1 MDVSYTIDRD
11 KNRYIDNYYYYRDD
25 HNNEEPNKN
34 FNFNKDLF
42 CYNYEYKYEN
52 YLKNEYINS
61 NNLNCKKF
69 CYFNAVIYCNYIIN
83 SIDIDKINI
92 NELNSYIQNPN
103 DKLTK
108 NEYYNVC
115 HKKNLLDIFN
125 FLNTNLN
132 TKNIFI
138 KKIILYIFKY
148 NLYYGHF
155 ITISNDMLD
164 ALDYY
169 NNVNDRLNNVMWRTI
184 RDTLTSG
191 VNEIKIY
198 LINIFNDNVLKFLL
212 IYLPLIME

>member
-1 MDVSYTIDRD
+1 M
-11 KNRYIDNYYYYRDD
+11 
-25 HNNEEPNKN
+25 
-34 FNFNKDLF
+34 
-42 CYNYEYKYEN
+42 
-52 YLKNEYINS
+52 
-61 NNLNCKKF
+61 
-69 CYFNAVIYCNYIIN
+69 
-83 SIDIDKINI
+83 
-92 NELNSYIQNPN
+92 
-103 DKLTK
+103 
-108 NEYYNVC
+108 
-115 HKKNLLDIFN
+115 
-125 FLNTNLN
+125 N

-212 IYLPLIME
+212 IYILVIME

>member
-115 HKKNLLDIFN
+115 HKKKF
-125 FLNTNLN
+125 TR
-132 TKNIFI
+132 
-138 KKIILYIFKY
+138 YI
-148 NLYYGHF
+148 
-155 ITISNDMLD
+155 
-164 ALDYY
+164 
-169 NNVNDRLNNVMWRTI
+169 
-184 RDTLTSG
+184 
-191 VNEIKIY
+191 
-198 LINIFNDNVLKFLL
+198 
-212 IYLPLIME
+212 